1 MLMHFLVRTSATV
14 LAALALT
21 VGGVAAAGAR
31 PAPRPAALPVIAFD
45 LPVRNGL
52 EIPPDVAGGTLSPVR
67 VVGKPAMRTLQY
79 PPPPGGV
86 EFAVA
91 NPAPHKY
98 QYESRFLSIAWRNVA
113 TGRSGVLRLRHWQ
126 KTQTSDGYA
135 STLPT
140 SAVAETGSGA
150 VVATVR
156 VMRDNLERPPQVIDA
171 IPGLNALT
179 VP

>member
-1 MLMHFLVRTSATV
+1 M
-14 LAALALT
+14 
-21 VGGVAAAGAR
+21 
-31 PAPRPAALPVIAFD
+31 IAVD

-79 PPPPGGV
+79 PPPRGGV

-91 NPAPHKY
+91 NPAPHKT
-98 QYESRFLSIAWRNVA
+98 STSPDSCRSPGTSWRRA
-113 TGRSGVLRLRHWQ
+113 GGGLRLRHWQ

-156 VMRDNLERPPQVIDA
+156 VMRDNLERRPQVIDA